1 MFDGVVPPPETTFPW
16 FLGMALTPTHGGSS
30 SCLRRRCASLGMSQT
45 FLFQKILL
53 CGLGQLEG
61 RNCVSLAFVP
71 ARPAPALPSGYQEMI
86 AREEWRTGKKGD
98 FLVLGDDRC
107 PVMVLFNR
115 DDFYWFLSFVFKKFR
130 LY

>member
-1 MFDGVVPPPETTFPW
+1 MADPPP
-16 FLGMALTPTHGGSS
+16 
-30 SCLRRRCASLGMSQT
+30 ASDCTVYHLGMSQT

-61 RNCVSLAFVP
+61 RNRVSLTFVP
-71 ARPAPALPSGYQEMI
+71 ARPTPALPSGYQEMI
-86 AREEWRTGKKGD
+86 ASEEWRRGKKRD

-107 PVMVLFNR
+107 AVMVLFDR
-115 DDFYWFLSFVFKKFR
+115 DDFYWFLSFVCRKFR

>member
-1 MFDGVVPPPETTFPW
+1 M
-16 FLGMALTPTHGGSS
+16 
-30 SCLRRRCASLGMSQT
+30 
-45 FLFQKILL
+45 
-53 CGLGQLEG
+53 
-61 RNCVSLAFVP
+61 
-71 ARPAPALPSGYQEMI
+71 PSGYQEMI

-107 PVMVLFNR
+107 PVMVLFDR